1 MTKLIIQI
9 PCFNEEKTLLTTLEA
24 LPKAVEGISEIQVLV
39 INDGS
44 TDNSAEIAEKW
55 GAKVLNIKP
64 NKGLANAFRS
74 GLQEALNL
82 GADIIVNTD
91 ADNQYCADDIAK
103 LVKPILEKKADI
115 VIGARDIFSIR
126 EFTPTKKIFQKLGSF
141 VLRLLSSTQVED
153 APSGFR
159 AFSKD
164 AAIKINVFDNYTY
177 TMETLLQANAKGLK
191 VVSVPIRVNGQLR
204 ESKLVKNIFDYI
216 FKSMKTTIRMF
227 IVYRPFR
234 FFITIAGML
243 AFLGVII
250 ALRFLYYFIFG
261 NGNGHIQSLILVAI
275 LLISAVQMTI
285 IAIIGDLLSINRK
298 IMEDV
303 QTRLKNFELSN
314 NCHKD

>member
-9 PCFNEEKTLLTTLEA
+9 PCFNEEETLLTTLEA
-24 LPKAVEGISEIQVLV
+24 LPKVVCGVDEIEVLV

-44 TDNSAEIAEKW
+44 TDKSANIAKNF
-55 GAKVLNIKP
+55 GASVVDIKP
-64 NKGLANAFRS
+64 NKGLANAFRV
-74 GLQEALNL
+74 GLQEALNR

-91 ADNQYCADDIAK
+91 ADNQYCADDIEK
-103 LVKPILEKKADI
+103 LINPLLEHKADI
-115 VIGARDIFSIR
+115 VVGARDILSIKEFS
-126 EFTPTKKIFQKLGSF
+126 PLKKMFQKLGSF

-159 AFSKD
+159 AFSKE
-164 AAIKINVFDNYTY
+164 AAIKLNVFDNYTY

-191 VVSVPIRVNGQLR
+191 VVSVPIHVNEKLR

-243 AFLGVII
+243 GFFGLILVV
-250 ALRFLYYFIFG
+250 RFLYYFYQGFG
-261 NGNGHIQSLILVAI
+261 NGHVQSLIFAAVF
-275 LLISAVQMTI
+275 LISAVQVAI

-303 QTRLKNFELSN
+303 QTRLKQIECNKN
-314 NCHKD
+314 V

>member
-9 PCFNEEKTLLTTLEA
+9 PCFNEEETLLTTLEA
-24 LPKAVEGISEIQVLV
+24 LPKAICGVDEIEVLV

-44 TDNSAEIAEKW
+44 TDKSADIAKNF
-55 GAKVLNIKP
+55 GASVVDIKP
-64 NKGLANAFRS
+64 NKGLANAFRV
-74 GLQEALNL
+74 GLQEALNR

-91 ADNQYCADDIAK
+91 ADNQYCADDIEG
-103 LVKPILEKKADI
+103 LINPLLEHKADI
-115 VIGARDIFSIR
+115 VVGARDILSIKEFS
-126 EFTPTKKIFQKLGSF
+126 PLKKMFQKLGSF

-159 AFSKD
+159 AFSKE
-164 AAIKINVFDNYTY
+164 AAIKLNVFDNYTY

-191 VVSVPIRVNGQLR
+191 VVSVPIHVNEKLR

-243 AFLGVII
+243 GFFGLLLVA
-250 ALRFLYYFIFG
+250 RFLYYFCQG
-261 NGNGHIQSLILVAI
+261 LGNGHVQSLIFAAVF
-275 LLISAVQMTI
+275 LISAVQVTI

-303 QTRLKNFELSN
+303 QTRLKRIECKS
-314 NCHKD
+314 KSK

>member
-1 MTKLIIQI
+1 
-9 PCFNEEKTLLTTLEA
+9 
-24 LPKAVEGISEIQVLV
+24 
-39 INDGS
+39 
-44 TDNSAEIAEKW
+44 
-55 GAKVLNIKP
+55 
-64 NKGLANAFRS
+64 
-74 GLQEALNL
+74 
-82 GADIIVNTD
+82 
-91 ADNQYCADDIAK
+91 
-103 LVKPILEKKADI
+103 
-115 VIGARDIFSIR
+115 
-126 EFTPTKKIFQKLGSF
+126 
-141 VLRLLSSTQVED
+141 
-153 APSGFR
+153 
-159 AFSKD
+159 
-164 AAIKINVFDNYTY
+164 
-177 TMETLLQANAKGLK
+177 METLLQANAKGLK
-191 VVSVPIRVNGQLR
+191 VVSVPIRVNEQLR

-227 IVYRPFR
+227 IVYRTFR

>member
-9 PCFNEEKTLLTTLEA
+9 PCFNEEETLLTTLEA
-24 LPKAVEGISEIQVLV
+24 LPKVVCGVDEIEVLV

-44 TDNSAEIAEKW
+44 TDKSANIAKHF
-55 GAKVLNIKP
+55 GASVVDIKP
-64 NKGLANAFRS
+64 NKGLANAFRV
-74 GLQEALNL
+74 GLQEALNR

-91 ADNQYCADDIAK
+91 ADNQYCADDIEK
-103 LVKPILEKKADI
+103 LINPLLEHKADI
-115 VIGARDIFSIR
+115 VVGARDILSIKEFS
-126 EFTPTKKIFQKLGSF
+126 PLKKMFQKLGSF

-159 AFSKD
+159 AFSKE
-164 AAIKINVFDNYTY
+164 AAIKLNVFDNYTY

-191 VVSVPIRVNGQLR
+191 VVSVPIHVNEKLR

-243 AFLGVII
+243 GFFGLILVA
-250 ALRFLYYFIFG
+250 RFLYYFYQGFG
-261 NGNGHIQSLILVAI
+261 NGHVQSLIFAAVF
-275 LLISAVQMTI
+275 LISAVQVAI

-303 QTRLKNFELSN
+303 QTRLKRIECNKN
-314 NCHKD
+314 V